1 MEGSSMKLRT
11 LFLFGAGVMAGF
23 MLARRVSREDPDV
36 VTGPTRTRS
45 TANPAMRM
53 VGGQAQRLAGRAT
66 VLSLDAIRKARGAI
80 RERLGEDVYDDA
92 AWT

>member
-1 MEGSSMKLRT
+1 MKLRT
-11 LFLFGAGVMAGF
+11 LFLFGAGLVAGF
-23 MLARRVSREDPDV
+23 MLARKMSEDDPDV
-36 VTGPTRTRS
+36 VTGPTRARAS
-45 TANPAMRM
+45 SPAARM
-53 VGGQAQRLAGRAT
+53 VGTQAQRLAGRAT